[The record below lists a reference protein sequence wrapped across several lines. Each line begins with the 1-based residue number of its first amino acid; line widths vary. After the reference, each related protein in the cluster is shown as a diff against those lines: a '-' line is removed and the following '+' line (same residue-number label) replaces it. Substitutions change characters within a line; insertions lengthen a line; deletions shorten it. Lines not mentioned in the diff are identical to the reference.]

1 MIRSFAWAALLLA
14 LAGPA
19 VADGVQIE
27 GAWVRAVP
35 PVSPAVAAYFT
46 LVNDTDKS
54 LTLTGGKADF
64 AGMGMLHSMHSDK
77 AGMGGMGNMGSM
89 HQLKSVTIKPGES
102 TAFLPG
108 QRHLMLM
115 KLKSVPEAGQTVT
128 ICLTFRD
135 HADVCAPFPVRRNA
149 P

>member
-1 MIRSFAWAALLLA
+1 MIRSFAYVALLLA

-19 VADGVQIE
+19 AADAVQIE

-46 LVNDTDKS
+46 LVNNTDKT

-64 AGMGMLHSMHSDK
+64 AGMGMLHSMHSSK
-77 AGMGGMGNMGSM
+77 AGMGSMGSM
-89 HQLKSVTIKPGES
+89 QHLMSVTVKPGES

-108 QRHLMLM
+108 KRHLMLM
-115 KLKSVPEAGQTVT
+115 HLKSVPEAGQTVT

-135 HADVCAPFPVRRNA
+135 HADVCAPFPVRHDA